1 MIDRLET
8 SADALWLTP
17 QAPGVV
23 RLGFADNGREL
34 VGPVK
39 RLTWKIQTGH
49 VNLGD
54 PFLEVEG
61 TTETLVLRFPLAG
74 RIKQINTDLAAHP
87 DWLDTHNDARDWMVD
102 LDDE

>member
-34 VGPVK
+34 VGAVK
-39 RLTWKIQTGH
+39 KLTWQTQSGK
-49 VNLGD
+49 VRVGD
-54 PFLEVEG
+54 PFLIVEG
-61 TTETLVLRFPLAG
+61 ALETIVLRFPLAG
-74 RIKQINTDLAAHP
+74 RIRQINSDLVAHP
-87 DWLDTHNDARDWMVD
+87 QWLDVRDDTRDWMVELND
-102 LDDE
+102 H